1 MDGQSGGHGSKP
13 TTAGSR
19 PSRGEAVTNYPVML
33 SSLPSYRKPPPVY
46 DGFRDMARPTKGV
59 IEIKT
64 YYLKPKNMVRILNA
78 RLYIVASLLILLFI
92 SFFMIRSLMA
102 GEKEG
107 ISNET
112 AENEA
117 VQTNYV
123 WYQTPGNQVGCSTSG
138 MDRTLYP
145 VEDYET
151 VDDLPQTPNPAVS
164 CSGTAY
170 CCAKG
175 YVRNETNFT
184 IENIDG
190 VEYWVPSSNT
200 ADAERSKN

>member
-1 MDGQSGGHGSKP
+1 
-13 TTAGSR
+13 
-19 PSRGEAVTNYPVML
+19 
-33 SSLPSYRKPPPVY
+33 
-46 DGFRDMARPTKGV
+46 
-59 IEIKT
+59 
-64 YYLKPKNMVRILNA
+64 MVRILNA